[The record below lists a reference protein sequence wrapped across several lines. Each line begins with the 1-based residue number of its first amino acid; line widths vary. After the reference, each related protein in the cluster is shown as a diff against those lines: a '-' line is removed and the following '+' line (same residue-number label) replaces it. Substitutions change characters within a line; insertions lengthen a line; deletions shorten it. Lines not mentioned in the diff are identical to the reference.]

1 MLWSGDSANID
12 EALQL
17 LYIIDIIA
25 LWGEHKYKPFS
36 GACIRRF
43 EAELNNKAP
52 PPLDDTLLAHQMEIN
67 KETFSWLFPEPQSQL
82 ASPAHLITH
91 HQSQNLI
98 SRRLGHSPNPESS
111 QLLRGIAQLSLISF
125 ARDYIIPE
133 RDYFIWLHDRDHYD
147 GDLLIVR
154 VDREGYILPPLVVF
168 HSSRWKRRDFREV
181 LKEEQ
186 ARIPDNVLTEFRVQ
200 EDRTSY
206 VENCVLQGPKY
217 FREPQTQFCAI
228 VPLDRRAYERQ
239 RGLDSMEETPFASFE
254 RRLGLPRLVR
264 DAGKANDQWCECEA
278 PYNEY
283 SPSMIQCDNL
293 KCPMGWYHKKCVD
306 LDEDF
311 TADRWLCDQ
320 CLRNW
325 KSNEMSY
332 FEDKKISEKIRE
344 ASDARIQRAR
354 TLARV
359 WEEHDWPSAE
369 KVRRFVNRLSC
380 RIIIRTTAKNT
391 FDTVP
396 DLNIKDIGES
406 RCWAIVRDI
415 PKVMMAVRPVGQ
427 GVVRGTNQR
436 ARRITDR

>member
-1 MLWSGDSANID
+1 MRSPSGFSAV
-12 EALQL
+12 LPRRQL
-17 LYIIDIIA
+17 ICNR
-25 LWGEHKYKPFS
+25 PFNDCAR
-36 GACIRRF
+36 GWRR
-43 EAELNNKAP
+43 
-52 PPLDDTLLAHQMEIN
+52 H
-67 KETFSWLFPEPQSQL
+67 ET
-82 ASPAHLITH
+82 I
-91 HQSQNLI
+91 
-98 SRRLGHSPNPESS
+98 
-111 QLLRGIAQLSLISF
+111 
-125 ARDYIIPE
+125 
-133 RDYFIWLHDRDHYD
+133 IWLHDRDHYD

-344 ASDARIQRAR
+344 AILLVFGGYFGGLGYLFYFLALISTDASPVVAVAQWMIIFVILLSYLFISTPI
-354 TLARV
+354 TLLKLLG
-359 WEEHDWPSAE
+359 S
-369 KVRRFVNRLSC
+369 LL
-380 RIIIRTTAKNT
+380 IIGGSY
-391 FDTVP
+391 
-396 DLNIKDIGES
+396 L
-406 RCWAIVRDI
+406 IVYY
-415 PKVMMAVRPVGQ
+415 
-427 GVVRGTNQR
+427 
-436 ARRITDR
+436 